1 MKHKTSIDGSPAQA
15 GIERCD
21 NRGCLLC
28 SPWYSGFVAAWVCG
42 NPFADLEPAPLWV
55 PRGRNE

>member
-15 GIERCD
+15 DTGLKSCGARKGTICPCRA
-21 NRGCLLC
+21 G
-28 SPWYSGFVAAWVCG
+28 YHAWRRG